1 MNWVGGFSFCLFI
14 GLLLAASLKK
24 LKQRGKKKKEQG
36 TNGKR
41 GEKRKIQAAKRR
53 LQIQKAEHPV
63 LPSISIIG
71 IPINKTL

>member
-24 LKQRGKKKKEQG
+24 LKQRGKKKKE
-36 TNGKR
+36 R
-41 GEKRKIQAAKRR
+41 RKIQAAKRR

>member
-1 MNWVGGFSFCLFI
+1 MNWVGGFSFCLSR
-14 GLLLAASLKK
+14 LAAFAACCFSKK
-24 LKQRGKKKKEQG
+24 NLKQRGKKKKE
-36 TNGKR
+36 R
-41 GEKRKIQAAKRR
+41 RKRKIQAAKRR